1 MSTQS
6 IIPRLKT
13 NAFWQGKRLGPIH
26 CACLRSFLRQGHPVA
41 LHVYDEP
48 EDVPHGVELVDAS
61 RLMDRALAI
70 PYKISGSYAFAS
82 NLYRY
87 RLLEAGIGAY
97 IDCDVF
103 CLRPLPD
110 SPYLLGWED
119 NTTICNA
126 VLAAPADSELIAH
139 LSRYAND
146 PAFIPPWMSNSKKT
160 RLKLLRFLG
169 RPKHPST
176 MIWGTTGPALL
187 THCVQELGLEKHA
200 LPMDAFYPLHHR
212 QTNMLLEP
220 GLKLADICSPRSY
233 TVHLYNK
240 TLKTDSAPAGSPLR
254 EIIDS

>member
-1 MSTQS
+1 MAVQADV
-6 IIPRLKT
+6 PRIKT

-26 CACLRSFLRQGHPVA
+26 SACLRSFLRQGHPVA

-48 EDVPHGVELVDAS
+48 EDVPIGVELVDAS
-61 RLMDRALAI
+61 LLMDRSLAI
-70 PYKISGSYAFAS
+70 PYKVSGSFAFAA
-82 NLYRY
+82 NLFRY

-103 CLRPLPD
+103 CLKPLPD
-110 SPYLLGWED
+110 SQYLFGWED

-126 VLAAPADSELIAH
+126 VLAAPADSELVQN
-139 LSRYAND
+139 LSRCAND
-146 PAFIPPWMSNSKKT
+146 PAFIPPWMSKSKQN
-160 RLKLLRFLG
+160 RLKLRKLIG

-187 THCVQELGLEKHA
+187 THQVHKLGLEDKA

-212 QTNMLLEP
+212 QTALLLEP
-220 GLKLADICSPRSY
+220 GLKLADICTSRSY
-233 TVHLYNK
+233 AVHLYNK